1 MSSSRSKWEAF
12 FKDAHI
18 PTKQATE
25 YASRF
30 SENRVRLDML
40 DELSKELLHDLGIKA
55 VGDVI
60 AILRHAKLKYAE
72 LSRDRSTSPEVVE
85 KPPIKRKSDGTTS
98 RKGTTQLPEKF
109 PSKLSLVK
117 PTPPKTIPQK
127 TVASKAQP
135 SKNMPTAQVKDSVI
149 PANAPALR
157 ITTST
162 QSPTTS
168 KPKPGRMKLSDRFN
182 EFHNEAK
189 RKKLEEGR
197 VDEENDRLSEKQ
209 PGKGKG
215 TTFTIQVP
223 RKQSSTKSTN
233 VEEIQKVTTQPKVTL
248 VPAQGK
254 ALNRN
259 RHSTS
264 IFDRLGKSTASNI
277 PIQGETPEDK
287 PNVFNRLGGISTS
300 PSTIQPVQKVS
311 AIVRKTNNTA
321 SGMTKTSKTSSVFN
335 RLGSK

>member
-1 MSSSRSKWEAF
+1 MSCKCICF
-12 FKDAHI
+12 LF
-18 PTKQATE
+18 
-25 YASRF
+25 
-30 SENRVRLDML
+30 L
-40 DELSKELLHDLGIKA
+40 
-55 VGDVI
+55 
-60 AILRHAKLKYAE
+60 
-72 LSRDRSTSPEVVE
+72 
-85 KPPIKRKSDGTTS
+85 
-98 RKGTTQLPEKF
+98 
-109 PSKLSLVK
+109 
-117 PTPPKTIPQK
+117 
-127 TVASKAQP
+127 
-135 SKNMPTAQVKDSVI
+135 AQVKDSVI

-248 VPAQGK
+248 VPGMLYSFFTHGHRFLA
-254 ALNRN
+254 N
-259 RHSTS
+259 
-264 IFDRLGKSTASNI
+264 
-277 PIQGETPEDK
+277 
-287 PNVFNRLGGISTS
+287 NRLNDKGY
-300 PSTIQPVQKVS
+300 
-311 AIVRKTNNTA
+311 
-321 SGMTKTSKTSSVFN
+321 
-335 RLGSK
+335 L

>member
-30 SENRVRLDML
+30 SDNRVRLDML
-40 DELSKELLHDLGIKA
+40 NELSKELLHDLGIKA

-60 AILRHAKLKYAE
+60 AILRHAKFKHAE

-85 KPPIKRKSDGTTS
+85 KPPMKRKSDVATS
-98 RKGTTQLPEKF
+98 KKTQLPEKF

-117 PTPPKTIPQK
+117 PKPPKTIPQK

-135 SKNMPTAQVKDSVI
+135 SKNMPTTQVKDSVI

-168 KPKPGRMKLSDRFN
+168 KLKPGRMKLSDRFN

-189 RKKLEEGR
+189 RKKLEEER

-209 PGKGKG
+209 PGKGRG

-233 VEEIQKVTTQPKVTL
+233 LEEIQKVTTHPKVTL

-259 RHSTS
+259 RQSTS

-277 PIQGETPEDK
+277 PIQGKTPENK
-287 PNVFNRLGGISTS
+287 PNVFNRLGAISTS

-321 SGMTKTSKTSSVFN
+321 SGMTKASKTSSVFN